1 MDKLNKQLE
10 QSADEFVKHY
20 SDASDEDISK
30 IVAGMVA
37 LIQGNESAYENM
49 KNQKWFERI
58 WYGLTQK
65 NKATIKEMRANRE
78 QLERYTVRILVKL
91 CDMNNAHEK
100 CIFDIYRALAVVR
113 RDLDVFVD
121 EVSRIAHKFDEKIN
135 SINEYVYLINEI
147 RNGKFD
153 AQTPLISLIDILS
166 LVDARTA
173 KDSKRITQLKETMEE
188 KGFDFSKKISMG
200 AYAEEVL
207 KLDEDKVGRILLFC
221 QSFSHRS
228 RILSYTCMLMEG
240 YFYRWDSEKRIIRE
254 NGEAIDTA
262 LSCSK
267 LTKDTTCVLGEMFS
281 DLKEAMHEQF
291 NYANVIEA
299 VNEPLPPVG
308 YYRTKTNEP
317 LCVIATG
324 ITGSGKSTLINS
336 VFGWNVA
343 ATGCGRAITQNT
355 NRYSDEQNDVV
366 IYETP
371 GFQLQSDINN
381 KIMEDINSVINSN
394 MSCVI
399 WYCVNALSGRYEDEV
414 TDKLAAL
421 NRPMLI
427 VITHSIEDDDQLEN
441 AIKDSNKKRGLGNIP
456 VISVLAADYNSKD
469 LTISAYGLEE
479 LIDETMNIMS

>member
-1 MDKLNKQLE
+1 M
-10 QSADEFVKHY
+10 
-20 SDASDEDISK
+20 
-30 IVAGMVA
+30 
-37 LIQGNESAYENM
+37 
-49 KNQKWFERI
+49 
-58 WYGLTQK
+58 
-65 NKATIKEMRANRE
+65 
-78 QLERYTVRILVKL
+78 
-91 CDMNNAHEK
+91 
-100 CIFDIYRALAVVR
+100 
-113 RDLDVFVD
+113 
-121 EVSRIAHKFDEKIN
+121 
-135 SINEYVYLINEI
+135 
-147 RNGKFD
+147 
-153 AQTPLISLIDILS
+153 
-166 LVDARTA
+166 
-173 KDSKRITQLKETMEE
+173 
-188 KGFDFSKKISMG
+188 
-200 AYAEEVL
+200 
-207 KLDEDKVGRILLFC
+207 
-221 QSFSHRS
+221 
-228 RILSYTCMLMEG
+228 
-240 YFYRWDSEKRIIRE
+240 
-254 NGEAIDTA
+254 
-262 LSCSK
+262 
-267 LTKDTTCVLGEMFS
+267 GEMFS